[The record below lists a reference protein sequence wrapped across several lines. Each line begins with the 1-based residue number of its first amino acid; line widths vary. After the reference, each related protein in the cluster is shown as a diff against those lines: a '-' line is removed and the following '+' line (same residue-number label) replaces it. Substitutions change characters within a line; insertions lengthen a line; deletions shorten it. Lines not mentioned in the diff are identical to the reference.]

1 MEASTAKLERDILK
15 LGQMVETAIS
25 RAIICFVRRDRFMA
39 QAVIKEDADIDR
51 TEVEVEEQCL
61 RILEA
66 ERPSGLDLRFVVA
79 VLKINDSLERIG
91 DLAENVARIV
101 VEVGDWERFQLVAG
115 INEIAEKVQKMV
127 KTSLTALVSRD
138 PLLAQQVIAS
148 DDDVDA
154 AHRRV
159 QGLIEMEMERIPEN
173 ASPLMKLE
181 SVTRQFER
189 IGDVSC
195 NIAEEVI
202 YLVDGRIVRHSKSI
216 RR

>member
-1 MEASTAKLERDILK
+1 
-15 LGQMVETAIS
+15 
-25 RAIICFVRRDRFMA
+25 MA

-148 DDDVDA
+148 DDYVDA